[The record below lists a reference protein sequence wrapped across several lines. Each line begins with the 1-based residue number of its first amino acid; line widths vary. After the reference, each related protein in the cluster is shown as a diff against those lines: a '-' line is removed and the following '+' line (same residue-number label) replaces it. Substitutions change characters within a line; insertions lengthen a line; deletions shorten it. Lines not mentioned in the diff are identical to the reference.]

1 MITLSSTDTDLI
13 PLHSISKKSWFLDS
27 LSCFWTIRYTSKT
40 IVKDSEVLMNTTT
53 LLKLCLIQLILER
66 YWKEEKSSHTSLLT
80 QCYVTMKTVMVVVNM
95 ILTNWHLLT
104 NIKVK
109 KDSSTWKKVINLL
122 VKTTSIFKW
131 DYLVSWHCHLYLEWP
146 YLTSLKNKSTT

>member
-27 LSCFWTIRYTSKT
+27 LSCFSTIRYTSKT
-40 IVKDSEVLMNTTT
+40 IVNDSEVLMNTIT
-53 LLKLCLIQLILER
+53 LLKLCLIQLILEK

-109 KDSSTWKKVINLL
+109 KDSRTWKKVINLL
-122 VKTTSIFKW
+122 VKTTFIFKW

-146 YLTSLKNKSTT
+146 YLTSLKNKWTT